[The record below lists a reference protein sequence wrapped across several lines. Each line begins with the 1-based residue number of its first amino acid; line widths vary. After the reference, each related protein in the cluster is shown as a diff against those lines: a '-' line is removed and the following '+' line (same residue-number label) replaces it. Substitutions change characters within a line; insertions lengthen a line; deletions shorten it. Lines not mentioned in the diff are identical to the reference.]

1 MPEQIDLRSAG
12 NGEELA
18 NLAAALF
25 VEKLETFESPLVTLP
40 TGATPLGM
48 YHALT
53 THHAHRRDLWEKMR
67 FLALDEYLGLRRDD
81 PRLFYGWLRREFL
94 DRVGIPESRCT
105 AFQSD
110 AADPRAEA
118 ERIKAWLRQ
127 NGPIDI
133 AVLGL
138 GTNGHIAFN
147 EPGSAFDSTVRT
159 VTLTENSRKANAA
172 YWGDIA
178 LVPETALTLGLGD
191 LSWARHS
198 ILLVSGAHK
207 AAILDR
213 VLNGPVTPAV
223 PATYLRGRAN
233 VTVIAD
239 KDALAPLL

>member
-12 NGEELA
+12 SGEDLA
-18 NLAAALF
+18 NLAAAFF

-40 TGATPLGM
+40 TGTTPLGM
-48 YHALT
+48 YHALA

-94 DRVGIPESRCT
+94 DRVGVPESRCT

-118 ERIKAWLRQ
+118 ERIKTWLRQ

-159 VTLTENSRKANAA
+159 VSLTMESRKANAA
-172 YWGDIA
+172 YWGDIT

-191 LSWARHS
+191 LAGARHS

-213 VLNGPVTPAV
+213 VLNGPVTADV
-223 PATYLRGRAN
+223 PATYLQDRAN

-239 KDALAPLL
+239 KAALGLR